1 MGFLSRFTK
10 PAPTLLRLP
19 SGSFTV
25 DREGSVLVGT
35 LPSSFPAA
43 LVADIA
49 RQVLAVFRDGAAAQ
63 LPLSEIVINYPSL
76 KIAARELRG
85 GALIFLSPKAP
96 SRAGETKANLTNL
109 WPSENWTNL

>member
-25 DREGSVLVGT
+25 DREGSMVAGT
-35 LPSSFPAA
+35 LPSSFPAE
-43 LVADIA
+43 LVTEIA
-49 RQVLAVFRDGAAAQ
+49 RHVLAVFRAGAEAQ
-63 LPLSEIVINYPSL
+63 LPLSEIAITYPSL

-85 GALIFLSPKAP
+85 GAIIFLSAKAP
-96 SRAGETKANLTNL
+96 FAPGNS
-109 WPSENWTNL
+109 

>member
-35 LPSSFPAA
+35 LPSSFPAS
-43 LVADIA
+43 LVDEIG
-49 RQVLAVFRDGAAAQ
+49 RQVLAAFHEGAAAQ
-63 LPLSEIVINYPSL
+63 LPLSEIIINYASL
-76 KIAARELRG
+76 KIVARELRG
-85 GALIFLSPKAP
+85 GAIIYLSPQA
-96 SRAGETKANLTNL
+96 AYAAANQT
-109 WPSENWTNL
+109 